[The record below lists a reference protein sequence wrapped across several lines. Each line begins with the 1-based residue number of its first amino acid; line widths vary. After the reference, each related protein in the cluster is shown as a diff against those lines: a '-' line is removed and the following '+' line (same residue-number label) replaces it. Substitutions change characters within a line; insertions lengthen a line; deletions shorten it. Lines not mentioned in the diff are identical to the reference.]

1 MIANFAFISK
11 SKDSK
16 EMLQLL
22 KEIVGDEVY
31 NMISDF
37 YYQNI
42 VQINTEHL
50 ETKKSIGGK

>member
-16 EMLQLL
+16 EILQLL

-31 NMISDF
+31 NMISEF

-42 VQINTEHL
+42 VQINTENL
-50 ETKKSIGGK
+50 ETKKLIGGK